1 MVLAFVLAALVLAGD
16 VQLWEIFLLA
26 GLQGIVYAIDVPARQ
41 ALVAE
46 IVDAD
51 DLLNAVALN
60 SSAFSNASSV
70 APIVAGFLV
79 AALGEGWCFALNGV
93 TYLAVIVGLVSMHV
107 EEHRKK
113 AGMRSAVSDIREGF
127 RFVHD
132 TTPIRRLLVLSATV
146 SLLGAPFT
154 VLMPVFAD
162 KV

>member
-1 MVLAFVLAALVLAGD
+1 
-16 VQLWEIFLLA
+16 
-26 GLQGIVYAIDVPARQ
+26 
-41 ALVAE
+41 AE

-132 TTPIRRLLVLSATV
+132 TTTIRRLLVLSATV

-162 KV
+162 KVLHSGPQGLGILMSTIGIGSLVGSLLLASRRGLTG